1 MDRGRRYTGE
11 KRQKENGGLR
21 EGQESGRGG
30 MLGEIYYAEENERTR
45 AQALSE
51 LNALCTGRCA
61 RKLSLFFGPQR

>member
-1 MDRGRRYTGE
+1 
-11 KRQKENGGLR
+11 
-21 EGQESGRGG
+21 